1 MGWGSKICQA
11 NNQWLFGG
19 QWLIFET
26 LRWLCMGCQRW
37 GRGQWPMAD
46 VGIAVARGPSFTS
59 QPLPAAPSC
68 SQQLPAA
75 HSITET
81 MEAADSFCQ
90 KNRINPRQMAEAEWL
105 VICCETQQGGTG
117 KPSSARPNYV
127 VVARAFFAGYVIL
140 YFGCTI
146 MLTSAPLYPT

>member
-1 MGWGSKICQA
+1 MALPYTVPPFLDPGIPIDQIEAHEVSRSQLKDDAEGLLWLMGWGSKICQA

-59 QPLPAAPSC
+59 QPLPAAPSS
-68 SQQLPAA
+68 SQHYRNHGVRGQLLSEEQDQP
-75 HSITET
+75 T
-81 MEAADSFCQ
+81 ADG
-90 KNRINPRQMAEAEWL
+90 R
-105 VICCETQQGGTG
+105 GG
-117 KPSSARPNYV
+117 
-127 VVARAFFAGYVIL
+127 VA
-140 YFGCTI
+140 CD
-146 MLTSAPLYPT
+146 ML